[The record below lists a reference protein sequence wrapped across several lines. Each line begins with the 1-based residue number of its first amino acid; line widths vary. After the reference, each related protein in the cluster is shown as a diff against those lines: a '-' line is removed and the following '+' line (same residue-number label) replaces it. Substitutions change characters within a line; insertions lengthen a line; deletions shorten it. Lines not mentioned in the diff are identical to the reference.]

1 MKPTKDEVADFVKYW
16 SPLADKVDINHYNTW
31 GGTQDE
37 LNGYSHEN
45 SKHQDK
51 LKESQNENLTACTH
65 PWEEMVIGA
74 DGRVG
79 LSVWIMN

>member
-1 MKPTKDEVADFVKYW
+1 MSTIIF
-16 SPLADKVDINHYNTW
+16 LC

-37 LNGYSHEN
+37 LNYDDSHVN
-45 SKHQDK
+45 KIHQDK
-51 LKESQNENLTACTH
+51 LKESQNETFDFACTH

-79 LSVWIMN
+79 LCCLRS